1 MRTGSL
7 DRAGDSGAAGTGGTG
22 SGSASSASSA
32 ASATS
37 SPSSSTST
45 GWGASGGAGFGSF
58 AAWWVR
64 TADSYVLVFLRVFG
78 LETHELSLRFLQRGG
93 VAARFG
99 GAHLV
104 LQEAHVDALAAVA
117 PDGRD

>member
-7 DRAGDSGAAGTGGTG
+7 DRAGDSGAAGTGAG
-22 SGSASSASSA
+22 SGSVSSASSA

-45 GWGASGGAGFGSF
+45 GGGASGGAGFGSF

-78 LETHELSLRFLQRGG
+78 LQADELSLRFLQRGG
-93 VAARFG
+93 VAPRLG

-104 LQEAHVDALAAVA
+104 LQATHVDALAAVA
-117 PDGRD
+117 A